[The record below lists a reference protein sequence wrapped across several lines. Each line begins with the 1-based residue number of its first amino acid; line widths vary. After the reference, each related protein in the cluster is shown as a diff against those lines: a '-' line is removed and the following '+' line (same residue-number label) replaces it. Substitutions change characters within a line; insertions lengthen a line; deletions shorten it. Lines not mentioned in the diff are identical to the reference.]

1 MIKEA
6 AKLKEKELETWIVI
20 ALRSKP
26 QDYELKCLNQ
36 RIDLWFLVALD
47 SAAQSYF
54 LVREYWMNSDL
65 GQILVLIQQAKTGHI
80 TIGPKIISYAENN

>member
-36 RIDLWFLVALD
+36 RIDLWFLVAHD

>member
-36 RIDLWFLVALD
+36 RIDLEFLVAHDHGGTIRVLNC
-47 SAAQSYF
+47 
-54 LVREYWMNSDL
+54 EYWMHSDL

>member
-36 RIDLWFLVALD
+36 QIDLECLVAHDHGGTILI
-47 SAAQSYF
+47 F
-54 LVREYWMNSDL
+54 LFVNTE
-65 GQILVLIQQAKTGHI
+65 
-80 TIGPKIISYAENN
+80 